1 MNLSLNIYKGKEV
14 EKTYT
19 TDTYDLMYETLE
31 DLLYAV
37 DVDKL
42 EKISGGNKNDFELGK
57 LVISLLPQIKP
68 ILKSIFDGIT
78 DEEIR
83 RTKVKELIPV
93 FIQAFKFAFSEINSL
108 NADSSGN

>member
-1 MNLSLNIYKGKEV
+1 MNLSLNIYKGKAV

-19 TDTYDLMYETLE
+19 TDTYDLEFGTLE
-31 DLLYAV
+31 DLIAAV
-37 DVDKL
+37 DAEKL
-42 EKISGGNKNDFELGK
+42 DTLSKGKSDFETGK
-57 LVISLLPQIKP
+57 LILSLLPQIKP

-83 RTKVKELIPV
+83 RTHVKELIPV
-93 FIQAFKFAFSEINSL
+93 FVEAFKFAFSEINGL